1 MVMIS
6 SIEEVAQV
14 VLQVHH
20 QHRLRGWT
28 LSAEL
33 GDSLLLGGGA
43 ALELRLDGDM
53 RVDGVHVPGTSDV
66 GVVSQH
72 RALACE
78 GPNRLAAASR
88 SLRHCSTAHQFFSL
102 FNAKPAQSSRIC
114 GVPCERWS
122 ARIDHSVTDA
132 AAIVKQRCGAVTA
145 PLDAQRVHHPNA
157 HGQHVDMSRMSRQR
171 AFALSCARL
180 RPE

>member
-1 MVMIS
+1 MAHGGLV
-6 SIEEVAQV
+6 
-14 VLQVHH
+14 
-20 QHRLRGWT
+20 RRG
-28 LSAEL
+28 
-33 GDSLLLGGGA
+33 GDSV
-43 ALELRLDGDM
+43 EP
-53 RVDGVHVPGTSDV
+53 PGK
-66 GVVSQH
+66 
-72 RALACE
+72 ACE

-88 SLRHCSTAHQFFSL
+88 SLRHCSTSHQFLSL

-171 AFALSCARL
+171 AFALSRARL

>member
-1 MVMIS
+1 M
-6 SIEEVAQV
+6 
-14 VLQVHH
+14 HGW
-20 QHRLRGWT
+20 RLR
-28 LSAEL
+28 LC
-33 GDSLLLGGGA
+33 
-43 ALELRLDGDM
+43 
-53 RVDGVHVPGTSDV
+53 
-66 GVVSQH
+66 
-72 RALACE
+72 ACE

-88 SLRHCSTAHQFFSL
+88 SLRHCSTAHQFLSL

-171 AFALSCARL
+171 AFALSCAHACAPNDAAAAGDAARFQRITDASAAL
-180 RPE
+180 SPVLSASRRSVPGHGIQRKPVPKQAVADRMRQRAPLQISTL